1 MRQQT
6 LTERRALAAYRGHHG
21 HQKLVCPG
29 CGKKFAGRTKLAKH
43 AIKKHEVKQ

>member
-21 HQKLVCPG
+21 HQKLVCPL
-29 CGKKFAGRTKLAKH
+29 CDRKFTGPAKLAKH